1 MNKPRI
7 FISSTI
13 YDFKDLRSALKLW
26 LDEMGFEPQLSEYND
41 FYKDSSIFS
50 YDSCLKA
57 ISKCEYFVL
66 LIGSRVGGLYPGEDI
81 SISRKEYRVA
91 YELFEKGDIK
101 KIFVFVRSNI
111 WDVREDRKGL
121 KKCLEYCEIKDRDG
135 KEIPKDLIEKHNSNI
150 VKNAE
155 HIFSFLDEISKK
167 DLIKKGEKPLM
178 NWINTFDGFDDIV
191 NVLKSELLINTNLN
205 QKLTE
210 QLVKEAILYN
220 MKYLSDVMDGK
231 VIYFYNCFSGIRH
244 LLQEYRDDVLN
255 KQLKSLVLNENDI
268 NSLSIFVMFFRF
280 GIKELDTY
288 VFENAISSGAF
299 LEYSSEDGRYINTN
313 INRAL
318 IQLISE
324 TKKLKDSEM
333 KINNEIQNTLL
344 IKCKSVLSHKSDNR
358 SFDYYELAL
367 FNSAYEKM
375 YNIYKLS
382 KYIIE
387 YIEYHKVNCFPELLH
402 GFVSDGI
409 PTDEQLM
416 SDFLANT
423 I

>member
-1 MNKPRI
+1 MSKPKI

-13 YDFKDLRSALKLW
+13 YDFYDLRSALKLW

-50 YDSCLKA
+50 YDSCLKV

-66 LIGSRVGGLYPGEDI
+66 LIGSRVGGSYPGEDI
-81 SISRKEYRVA
+81 SITRKEYRVA
-91 YELFEKGDIK
+91 YELFKKGDIK

-135 KEIPKDLIEKHNSNI
+135 KEISKDLIEKHNSNI

-167 DLIKKGEKPLM
+167 DLINKGEKPLM
-178 NWINTFDGFDDIV
+178 NWINTFDGFDDII
-191 NVLKSELLINTNLN
+191 NDLKSELLINTDLN

-220 MKYLSDVMDGK
+220 MKYLSDVIDVK
-231 VIYFYNCFSGIRH
+231 VIYFHNCFSGIRY
-244 LLQEYRDDVLN
+244 LLKEYRDAFLN
-255 KQLKSLVLNENDI
+255 KQLQTLLLNENDI

-280 GIKELDTY
+280 GINELDTY
-288 VFENAISSGAF
+288 VFENAISSGVF
-299 LEYSSEDGRYINTN
+299 LEYSSEDGIYINTD

-324 TKKLKDSEM
+324 IKKLKDSEI
-333 KINNEIQNTLL
+333 KINNEIQNMLL
-344 IKCKSVLSHKSDNR
+344 IECRSVLLHKSDNR
-358 SFDYYELAL
+358 SFDYNELTL

-375 YNIYKLS
+375 YNIYELS

-387 YIEYHKVNCFPELLH
+387 YIEYHKVNSFPELLH
-402 GFVSDGI
+402 GFASDGI